1 MATSTTEATNVDVK
15 VIDATEKNTQHSKA
29 TLFVRNIPYDATNH
43 ELEEFFSDLGP
54 IRSCF
59 VVMDKA
65 QEEDTAKPQNKGFG
79 YVHYALAEDA
89 QRAVTELKDTKFR
102 GARKLKIE
110 FALKK
115 GEKAADRP
123 APKPAA
129 PKPVPAAKP
138 IAPKVEQEIA
148 APVNY
153 LTIEVSG
160 LGDEITK
167 KHIYKRARKIA
178 TVENIDYPIEG
189 KQGIGRLTFEYVVS
203 IAKRKS
209 ESVLIVCTFFFL
221 L

>member
-15 VIDATEKNTQHSKA
+15 VTESTEKDAHHSKA
-29 TLFVRNIPYDATNH
+29 TLFVRNIPYDATNQ

-65 QEEDTAKPQNKGFG
+65 QEEAAKPQNKGFG

-123 APKPAA
+123 APKPST
-129 PKPVPAAKP
+129 PKPVAAKP
-138 IAPKVEQEIA
+138 ITPKVEQETA
-148 APVNY
+148 APDNY

-178 TVENIDYPIEG
+178 TVENIDYPIQG
-189 KQGIGRLTFEYVVS
+189 KQGTG
-203 IAKRKS
+203 K
-209 ESVLIVCTFFFL
+209 LIV
-221 L
+221 